1 MYILGKTY
9 FTWLKSSYL
18 LQVKHWL
25 GLTQPH
31 VWPEV
36 SLKVQFSGTLLE
48 IADFLQLY
56 YFIGNLTE
64 KSAMMG
70 GWWELSW
77 TCMHK
82 FFFTQISD
90 LWRFLSWLLL
100 WSGSRIIVAHT
111 HTHTESSLKCCGQS
125 SHPPSLSGWKPA
137 ERHMRA
143 SPRPSAVNLQTS
155 VVAAARN
162 VTYRSHCV
170 NTELN
175 IDAGFLSF
183 TVPLLSDPS
192 HLSLTDG
199 YLFCLPSKNIST
211 II

>member
-1 MYILGKTY
+1 MAKIILLAAGKTLTGPHTTPRLTRSLPESAIFRY
-9 FTWLKSSYL
+9 FTWDRRF
-18 LQVKHWL
+18 
-25 GLTQPH
+25 PA
-31 VWPEV
+31 
-36 SLKVQFSGTLLE
+36 TLLFYRQS
-48 IADFLQLY
+48 DR
-56 YFIGNLTE
+56 
-64 KSAMMG
+64 K
-70 GWWELSW
+70 
-77 TCMHK
+77 
-82 FFFTQISD
+82 ISD
-90 LWRFLSWLLL
+90 DGRMMRTELNVHAQIFLPKFQMWRILSWLLL